1 MEIVRMTKGSW
12 GKIKAFF
19 DIKVNGITIKGFK
32 LIEGINGMF
41 VGVPSVKK
49 EAKYEDIVDV
59 DKDTLE
65 ELKTLANKHYEEN
78 WLSS

>member
-1 MEIVRMTKGSW
+1 MTKGSW
-12 GKIKAFF
+12 GMIKGGKIKAFF
-19 DIKVNGITIKGFK
+19 NVKVNGFTIKGFK

-41 VGVPSVKK
+41 VGVPSIKK
-49 EAKYEDIVDV
+49 EEKYENIVDV

-78 WLSS
+78 

>member
-1 MEIVRMTKGSW
+1 MEIPRMTKGSW

-19 DIKVNGITIKGFK
+19 DLKVNGITIKGFK

-49 EAKYEDIVDV
+49 DEKYENIVDV

-78 WLSS
+78 

>member
-1 MEIVRMTKGSW
+1 M
-12 GKIKAFF
+12 
-19 DIKVNGITIKGFK
+19 
-32 LIEGINGMF
+32 NGMF

-49 EAKYEDIVDV
+49 EEKYENIVDV

-78 WLSS
+78 